1 MFNSVAVSLLVI
13 SINRNIVECKFDR
26 LQGNHIRLRGIN
38 RNIVECKLRWVRMVG
53 ITGRCIN
60 RNIVEC
66 K

>member
-1 MFNSVAVSLLVI
+1 MLYARQLCGQYR
-13 SINRNIVECKFDR
+13 INRNIVECKYICEFTK
-26 LQGNHIRLRGIN
+26 HHTCTGIN